1 MQSTIERVCALSSDT
16 LDSVVELALQL
27 LECPQ
32 DLARKNVGIFFAA
45 AFVFKAVLDLFD
57 ARDGMQ
63 KLLDILY
70 GCASG
75 RSGSNSGGAGSSNV
89 NQGNDRSPAEVLTAS
104 EKQVAYHT
112 CVALRQYFRAHL
124 LQLVDSIRPSKS
136 IRSIARNTS
145 SARAG
150 CKPFDI
156 SNEAMD
162 AIFCQIQRDRKLGLA
177 LVRACWLALD
187 KFVASNGH
195 MTMLELCKVKHTAHM
210 HCWNVWGLL
219 MT

>member
-1 MQSTIERVCALSSDT
+1 MERVCALSPGT

-27 LECPQ
+27 LECSQ
-32 DLARKNVGIFFAA
+32 DSARKNAAIFFAA

-75 RSGSNSGGAGSSNV
+75 RSGGSSGGQVSSHI
-89 NQGNDRSPAEVLTAS
+89 NQGNDQLPAEALTPSA
-104 EKQVAYHT
+104 KQVAYHS

-124 LQLVDSIRPSKS
+124 LQLVDSVRPSKS
-136 IRSIARNTS
+136 TRSIARNTS

-150 CKPFDI
+150 YKPFDI
-156 SNEAMD
+156 TNEAMD
-162 AIFCQIQRDRKLGLA
+162 AVFRQIQRDRKLGPA
-177 LVRACWLALD
+177 LVKARWPVLD
-187 KFVASNGH
+187 KFVAANGH
-195 MTMLELCKVKHTAHM
+195 MTMLELCKVKDTFM
-210 HCWNVWGLL
+210 CTECTNVLCNVGY
-219 MT
+219 

>member
-1 MQSTIERVCALSSDT
+1 LQSTIERVCALSSDT
-16 LDSVVELALQL
+16 LDSVVELALLL

-32 DLARKNVGIFFAA
+32 DLARKNVAIFFAA

-57 ARDGMQ
+57 ARNGMQ
-63 KLLDILY
+63 KLLDILC